1 MNWKK
6 PNPFMIRRHR
16 FDFSRFK
23 SQFKLSSCGISV
35 EAEIKLVLI
44 SLSFKDGLP
53 VCFRNEFGKYVMK
66 TVKILKMCWRLSD
79 TKKAALASIS

>member
-1 MNWKK
+1 
-6 PNPFMIRRHR
+6 MIRRLR

-44 SLSFKDGLP
+44 SLSSKDGLP

-66 TVKILKMCWRLSD
+66 IVEILKMSWRLSD
-79 TKKAALASIS
+79 NKKAALASNS